1 MPFCGRSIFIQHFVP
16 SKHFKKRSLLA
27 AVFKVASAAQL
38 LDPLQERGRE
48 GWTYLLHYWLW
59 WVWQMRY
66 FRTLMWSHLCWWA
79 SLSRRHSQ
87 LTALN
92 TQDTNS
98 GTHRVKHSP
107 THSSHWHIAMRLTCA
122 ADGDVVHWITHKLLE
137 LFTKLLWT
145 SFWSIAVWKVPDRI
159 QARQGDAK
167 DWQRDRWA
175 GELVDRGG
183 QGQKRTQLLSSAANW
198 QQLSPGT
205 TFLGSPQLQ
214 PLLQST

>member
-1 MPFCGRSIFIQHFVP
+1 MPFCGISIFIQHFVP

-27 AVFKVASAAQL
+27 SVFKVASASQL
-38 LDPLQERGRE
+38 LDPHQKRKEG

-98 GTHRVKHSP
+98 GTHRVNHSP
-107 THSSHWHIAMRLTCA
+107 THPLTRPIGTLRCDSRVRLMA
-122 ADGDVVHWITHKLLE
+122 
-137 LFTKLLWT
+137 T
-145 SFWSIAVWKVPDRI
+145 SFIELRTSCSNFLPSCSGQVFEALPFEKCLTGYKLDRVM
-159 QARQGDAK
+159 R
-167 DWQRDRWA
+167 RTDR
-175 GELVDRGG
+175 ETGG
-183 QGQKRTQLLSSAANW
+183 QVNW
-198 QQLSPGT
+198 
-205 TFLGSPQLQ
+205 
-214 PLLQST
+214 

>member
-38 LDPLQERGRE
+38 LDPLQERGGE

-98 GTHRVKHSP
+98 GTHRVNHSP
-107 THSSHWHIAMRLTCA
+107 THHSLVPLAHCDATHVCGWWRRRSLNYAQVARTFYQAALDKFLKHCRLKSA
-122 ADGDVVHWITHKLLE
+122 WQD
-137 LFTKLLWT
+137 T
-145 SFWSIAVWKVPDRI
+145 S
-159 QARQGDAK
+159 
-167 DWQRDRWA
+167 
-175 GELVDRGG
+175 
-183 QGQKRTQLLSSAANW
+183 
-198 QQLSPGT
+198 
-205 TFLGSPQLQ
+205 
-214 PLLQST
+214 